1 MPNFFNATQIVKY
14 KGVVLWHNTSSLILE
29 PKKGNTEVLPYVYH
43 ITCIA
48 IANGIIAN
56 TRYTT
61 IL

>member
-1 MPNFFNATQIVKY
+1 MTESRINPNGCRHTTMIA
-14 KGVVLWHNTSSLILE
+14 L